1 MHHLTF
7 SDKPQPEY
15 PLVFLVQTLKKE
27 DILREYIRP
36 KNLDRDQ
43 CLALSVYHAPG
54 KKKTPVAIIKQ
65 YIIDELAPMLK
76 DVGAQYVVCA
86 DAEYFKVLTKKPTAE
101 PNLGYALDSEYGDFK
116 VFYVPSTK
124 QVFYDPPKIR
134 EKITFVMTQLEDH
147 ASGSYED
154 PGNQIIHFA
163 EYPEGPSA
171 IKAWLDKL
179 LDMNVPLAID
189 IEGFDLKH
197 NKCGIGSICFSWNQ
211 HEGIAFLVDYQPI
224 AGPIGGVTEPPYG
237 INITN
242 YEVRSLLKNFFMESK
257 AKGIY
262 HNIAFDV
269 YVLIYQLFMKDILD
283 TEGLL
288 EGIQYMLH
296 DWDCTKLITYLATN
310 SCAGNKLGLKD
321 QSQEFAGNYAMEDI
335 KDITRIPPAKLLQ
348 YNLIDGLSTWYV
360 HNKHFTTMQRD
371 QQEKIYNTL
380 FKPATADI
388 IQMQLTGLPVNMQR
402 VKEVRA
408 ILEADEKKALNTIY
422 ASTLIQ
428 QFEYQMNL
436 DWVVARNAKLKVK
449 RVTIADA
456 AEHFNPD
463 SPLQVQKLLFDQIGL
478 PIIGRTKT
486 GQPETGKE
494 ALKALKNHTKD
505 PLVLDL
511 LSALM
516 DFKDVNK
523 ILTSFIPALENSVVD
538 ANGWHWMFGNFNL
551 GGTVSGRLSS
561 SKPNLQNLPAS
572 SRYAKL
578 IKSCIQAPPGWLF
591 CGLDFASLEDRISAL
606 TTKDPNKLKV
616 YTDGYDGHC
625 LRTFSYWP
633 EQCIGIIDTVESINS
648 MAVKGGPYEKLR
660 GKSKA
665 PTFALTYQGTYK
677 TLMKNCGFSETE
689 ARGVEESYKQLYKV
703 SIDWV
708 QGKLD
713 QAARD
718 GYITAAFGL
727 RVRTPILNS
736 TVRGI
741 RATPHEAEAEGRTAG
756 NALGQSW
763 CLLNSRAGAE
773 VMEQVR
779 KSKFRLDIRPCAQI
793 HDAQYYLVREDM
805 AVLQYLHQI
814 IVKAVNWQDHPD
826 IAHPDVGL
834 GGELSIFHPTWEHEI
849 TIPNG
854 YNDDQILDLVD
865 AHVAK
870 LNEAA

>member
-1 MHHLTF
+1 MHYLTF
-7 SDKPQPEY
+7 TDTPQEEY
-15 PLVFLVQTLKKE
+15 PIVFLVQTLKKE
-27 DILREYIRP
+27 DLLREYIRP
-36 KNLDRDQ
+36 FGLSPEV
-43 CLALSVYHAPG
+43 CLAFGIHQSRT
-54 KKKTPVAIIKQ
+54 KKKTPVAEIKE
-65 YIIDELAPMLK
+65 YITSELVPALIEAK
-76 DVGAQYVVCA
+76 ARYVVCS

-101 PNLGYALDSEYGDFK
+101 PNLGYVLDSEYGDFK
-116 VFYVPSTK
+116 VLYAPSAK

-134 EKITFVMTQLEDH
+134 AKIAQAIHALEEHVSDNY
-147 ASGSYED
+147 SD
-154 PGNQIIHFA
+154 PGTKIIHFA
-163 EYPEGPSA
+163 EYPEGVAA

-179 LDMNVPLAID
+179 LEMNVPLAID

-197 NKCGIGSICFSWNQ
+197 DKCGLGSICFSWNQ
-211 HEGIAFLVDYQPI
+211 NEGIAFLVDYHPI
-224 AGPIGGVTEPPYG
+224 VGATEAPFG
-237 INITN
+237 MNVTN
-242 YEVRSLLKNFFMESK
+242 YEVRALLRDFFMKST

-288 EGIQYMLH
+288 EGIQHMLKN
-296 DWDCTKLITYLATN
+296 WDCTKLITYLATN
-310 SCAGNKLGLKD
+310 SCSGNKLGLKD
-321 QSQEFAGNYAMEDI
+321 QSQEYAGNYAMEDI
-335 KDITRIPPAKLLQ
+335 KDITRIPPDKLLE
-348 YNLIDGLSTWYV
+348 YNLVDGLSTWFV
-360 HNKHFTTMQRD
+360 HKKHFTTLQKD
-371 QQEKIYNTL
+371 QQEEIYNTL

-388 IQMQLTGLPVNMQR
+388 IQMQLTGLPVNMDR
-402 VKEVRA
+402 VKEVRK
-408 ILEADEKKALNTIY
+408 ILEADEKKALDFI
-422 ASTLIQ
+422 SKSILVQ

-436 DWVVARNAKLKVK
+436 EWVDARNAKLKKK
-449 RVTIADA
+449 RVSMADA
-456 AEHFNPD
+456 KEEFNPD
-463 SPLQVQKLLFDQIGL
+463 SPLQVQKLLFDMIGL
-478 PIIGRTKT
+478 PILGKTKT
-486 GQPETGKE
+486 GQPETGKD
-494 ALKALKNHTKD
+494 ALKALKNHTQDQK
-505 PLVLDL
+505 VIDL
-511 LSALM
+511 LSALI

-523 ILTSFIPALENSVVD
+523 ILTSFIPALENSVMD

-625 LRTFSYWP
+625 LRTFTYWP
-633 EQCIGIIDTVESINS
+633 DQCVGIVDTVESINS
-648 MAVKGGPYEKLR
+648 IETLYKKLR
-660 GKSKA
+660 GESKA
-665 PTFALTYQGTYK
+665 PTFALTYQGTYR
-677 TLMKNCGFSETE
+677 TLMKNCGFSESK
-689 ARGVEESYKQLYKV
+689 AKAVEESYKQLYSV
-703 SIDWV
+703 SIDWI

-718 GYITAAFGL
+718 GYVTAAFGL
-727 RVRTPILNS
+727 RVRTPLLNS

-763 CLLNSRAGAE
+763 CLLNSRAGVE

-779 KSKFRLDIRPCAQI
+779 KSEFRLDIRPCAQI

-805 AVLQYLHQI
+805 AVLQYLHKI
-814 IVKAVNWQDHPD
+814 IVKAVNWQNHPD
-826 IAHPDVGL
+826 ITHPDVGL

-854 YNDDQILDLVD
+854 SNDDDIVALVD
-865 AHVAK
+865 KHVAK

>member
-1 MHHLTF
+1 MQYITF
-7 SDKPQPEY
+7 SKKPQTEY
-15 PLVFLVQTLKKE
+15 PVAFLVQAVKAVDME
-27 DILREYIRP
+27 REYIRP
-36 KNLDRDQ
+36 IGMDPDQ
-43 CLALSVYHAPG
+43 CVALQVYHSKT
-54 KKKTPVAIIKQ
+54 KKKTPVAEIKAYLTDELIPMLVKCGVQ
-65 YIIDELAPMLK
+65 YII
-76 DVGAQYVVCA
+76 CA

-101 PNLGYALDSEYGDFK
+101 PNLGYALDTEYGDFK
-116 VFYVPSTK
+116 VFYIPSTK
-124 QVFYDPPKIR
+124 QVFYDPPKVR
-134 EKITFVMTQLEDH
+134 TKIKQVMEQLKHH
-147 ASGSYED
+147 ASGTYKD
-154 PGNQIIHFA
+154 PGTEIIHFA
-163 EYPEGPSA
+163 EYPSTLSD

-179 LDMNVPLAID
+179 LTMNVPLAID

-197 NKCGIGSICFSWNQ
+197 NKCGLGSICFSWNQ
-211 HEGIAFLVDYQPI
+211 HEGISFLVDYQPI
-224 AGPIGGVTEPPYG
+224 EGATEAPYG
-237 INITN
+237 LNVTN
-242 YEVRSLLKNFFMESK
+242 YEVRALLRDFFMKST

-269 YVLIYQLFMKDILD
+269 YVLIFQLFMKDILD

-288 EGIQYMLH
+288 LGIEKMLGS
-296 DWDCTKLITYLATN
+296 WDCTKLITYLATN

-321 QSQEFAGNYAMEDI
+321 QSQEYAGNYAMEDI
-335 KDITRIPPAKLLQ
+335 KDITRIPPDKLLE
-348 YNLIDGLSTWYV
+348 YNLVDGLSTWYV
-360 HNKHFTTMQRD
+360 HNKHFSTMQKD
-371 QQEKIYNTL
+371 QQEDIYNTL

-388 IQMQLTGLPVNMQR
+388 IQMQLTGLPVNMVR
-402 VKEVRA
+402 VAEVRK
-408 ILEADEKKALNTIY
+408 ILEADEKKALDKIY
-422 ASTLIQ
+422 QSPLIQ
-428 QFEYQMNL
+428 QFEYQMNEQ
-436 DWVVARNAKLKVK
+436 WVIDRNLKLKVK
-449 RVTIADA
+449 RVTLADA
-456 AEHFNPD
+456 NEHFNPD
-463 SPLQVQKLLFDQIGL
+463 SPLQVQKLLFTMIGL
-478 PIIGRTKT
+478 PILGKTKT

-494 ALKALKNHTKD
+494 ALKALKNHTQD

-511 LSALM
+511 LAALG

-523 ILTSFIPALENSVVD
+523 ILTSFIPALEAAVED

-591 CGLDFASLEDRISAL
+591 CGLDFASLEDKISAL

-616 YTDGYDGHC
+616 YTDGYDGHS

-633 EQCIGIIDTVESINS
+633 DKCIGIIDTVESINS
-648 MAVKGGPYEKLR
+648 MATKGGPYEKLR

-689 ARGVEESYKQLYKV
+689 AKEVEESYKQLYKV

-713 QAARD
+713 DASRD

-727 RVRTPILNS
+727 RVRTPLLNS

-779 KSKFRLDIRPCAQI
+779 KSEFRLDIRPCAQI

-805 AVLQYLHQI
+805 AVLQFLHKI
-814 IVKAVNWQDHPD
+814 IVKAVNWQNHPE
-826 IAHPDVGL
+826 ITHPTVKL
-834 GGELSIFHPTWEHEI
+834 GGELSIFHPTWENEI
-849 TIPNG
+849 EIPNG
-854 YNDDQILDLVD
+854 ANDDDIIRIVD
-865 AHVAK
+865 KYVAK
-870 LNEAA
+870 LNEVA

>member
-7 SDKPQPEY
+7 TDTPQSEY
-15 PLVFLVQTLKKE
+15 PVAFLVQTLKKE
-27 DILREYIRP
+27 DIQREYLRP
-36 KNLDRDQ
+36 IGLDQSQ
-43 CLALSVYHAPG
+43 CLALAVYHSRT
-54 KKKTPVAIIKQ
+54 KKKTPVAEIKG
-65 YIIDELAPMLK
+65 YIVDELVPMLK
-76 DVGAQYVVCA
+76 QCGVQYVVCA

-101 PNLGYALDSEYGDFK
+101 ANLGYALDSEYGDFK
-116 VFYVPSTK
+116 VFYIPSTK
-124 QVFYDPPKIR
+124 QVFYDPPKVR
-134 EKITFVMTQLEDH
+134 TKIKQVMDQLEAH
-147 ASGSYED
+147 ATGKYQD
-154 PGNQIIHFA
+154 PGTQIIHFA
-163 EYPEGPSA
+163 EYPEGTAA

-179 LDMNVPLAID
+179 LEMNVPLAID
-189 IEGFDLKH
+189 IEGFGLKH
-197 NKCGIGSICFSWNQ
+197 YECGIGSICFSWNQ
-211 HEGIAFLVDYQPI
+211 HEGISFLVDYQPI
-224 AGPIGGVTEPPYG
+224 KGATEAPFG
-237 INITN
+237 LNITN
-242 YEVRSLLKNFFMESK
+242 YEVRALLKDFFIRSK

-269 YVLIYQLFMKDILD
+269 YVLIFQLFMLDILD

-288 EGIQYMLH
+288 QGIKAMLK
-296 DWDCTKLITYLATN
+296 DWDCTKLISYLATN

-348 YNLIDGLSTWYV
+348 YNLVDGLSTWFV
-360 HNKHFTTMQRD
+360 RNKHFTTMQKD
-371 QQEKIYNTL
+371 QQEEIYETL

-388 IQMQLTGLPVNMQR
+388 IQMQLTGLPVNMER
-402 VKEVRA
+402 VKEVRK
-408 ILEADEKKALNTIY
+408 ILEADEKKALKTIY
-422 ASTLIQ
+422 ASPLIQ

-436 DWVVARNAKLKVK
+436 DWVTARNEKLKVK
-449 RVTIADA
+449 RVTLADA
-456 AEHFNPD
+456 QEHFNPD
-463 SPLQVQKLLFDQIGL
+463 SPNQVQKLLFDMIGL
-478 PIIGRTKT
+478 PVLGKTKT

-494 ALKALKNHTKD
+494 TLKALKNHTKD
-505 PLVLDL
+505 QKVLDL
-511 LSALM
+511 LSALG

-523 ILTSFIPALENSVVD
+523 ILTSFIPALENSVMD
-538 ANGWHWMFGNFNL
+538 ENGWHWMYGNFNL

-578 IKSCIQAPPGWLF
+578 IKSCIQAPPGWMF

-625 LRTFSYWP
+625 LRTFTYWP
-633 EQCIGIIDTVESINS
+633 VKCVGIIDTVESINS
-648 MAVKGGPYEKLR
+648 MAEKGGPYEKLR

-677 TLMKNCGFSETE
+677 TLMRNCGFSETE
-689 ARGVEESYKQLYKV
+689 AKGIEESYKQLYKV

-708 QGKLD
+708 QDKLD
-713 QAARD
+713 QASRD

-727 RVRTPILNS
+727 RVRTPLLNS

-763 CLLNSRAGAE
+763 CLLNSRAGIE

-779 KSKFRLDIRPCAQI
+779 KSPYRLDIKPCAQI

-805 AVLQYLHQI
+805 AVLQYLHKI

-826 IAHPDVGL
+826 IMHPDVGL

-854 YNDDQILDLVD
+854 ANDDEIIELVD
-865 AHVAK
+865 KHVTK